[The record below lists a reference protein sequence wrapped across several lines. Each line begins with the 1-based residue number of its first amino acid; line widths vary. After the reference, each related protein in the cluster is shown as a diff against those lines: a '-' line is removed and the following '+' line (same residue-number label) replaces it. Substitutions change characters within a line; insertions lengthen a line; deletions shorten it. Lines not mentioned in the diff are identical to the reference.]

1 MSNKKISELTQA
13 SSVTANDLIQIV
25 DIEDTGM
32 AVSGTNKRATAQL
45 MANELG
51 KLTNITAAGSTT
63 ARTLANRFADV
74 VNVKD
79 FGAVGDGVTDDTS
92 AIQAAFLAASSASRE
107 IYFPSGTYFLNTWS
121 TYTFDG
127 STHRAAVFIAT
138 NNTVSVRCSKNA
150 VIKAGAGLSGASP
163 GAVFWFRSQSG
174 ALAADGQVSWS
185 GGYFDLSSLPTN
197 TTGVTGIRFEQ
208 KLKEVRV
215 DGVTFDHG
223 VQTAV
228 GSNIGVGGG
237 DESILI
243 VEPEFASVTNCSFLG
258 APDIGI
264 YLSGNSNVIGGIPS
278 DSPRYGRRAIVS
290 GCYFYRC
297 SNGIASKRYFKK
309 TIISNNHFFECA
321 GGVLLGTT
329 DSLVGNN
336 GRQLIVSNNYF
347 NKMQGGAL
355 RIDNTESAIITGNEI
370 VDYRRWISDGTT
382 ETQVTSGNVG
392 GSVDL
397 AGSTQ
402 CTVTGNVIGFKEWIP
417 VSTANKFSTGISF
430 KELNGVGTTNS
441 IVTGNVIAGC
451 YMPVSFSNLSSG
463 NIIGDNK
470 LVTNTV
476 ASQFGTGNNRRK
488 IDMGVD
494 RGDGFE
500 WIDSGTTTAT
510 GYSREIVRFEGV
522 SDAENYIRM
531 VNAALGSPVII
542 RASGVDTNIDLQL
555 TGKGSGNVRFGTHLT
570 TSDVPITGYIQIK
583 DSEGTVRK
591 LAVIA

>member
-1 MSNKKISELTQA
+1 MAKKISQLGLA
-13 SSVTANDLIQIV
+13 GDVTVNDLFQVV
-25 DIEDTGM
+25 DKEDTTM
-32 AVSGTNKRATAQL
+32 ASTGTNKR
-45 MANELG
+45 
-51 KLTNITAAGSTT
+51 ITAATLGNYLPVTATGSS
-63 ARTLANRFADV
+63 ASRTLKDRFADTV
-74 VNVKD
+74 SIKD
-79 FGAVGDGVTDDTS
+79 FGAVGDGVTDDTA
-92 AIQAAFLAASSASRE
+92 AIQAAFLTASSASRE

-121 TYTFDG
+121 TYTLDG
-127 STHRAAVFIAT
+127 SDHRAAVFIAS
-138 NNTVSVRCSKNA
+138 NNPISVRCSKNA
-150 VIKAGAGLSGASP
+150 VIKAGVGLSGASP

-174 ALAADGQVSWS
+174 VLVADGQVSWS
-185 GGYFDLSSLPTN
+185 GGYFDLSALPTN
-197 TTGVTGIRFEQ
+197 TTGITGIRFEQ
-208 KLKEVRV
+208 KFKEVRV

-228 GSNIGVGGG
+228 ADAIGVGGG
-237 DESILI
+237 DESMII
-243 VEPEFASVTNCSFLG
+243 IEPEFTSVTNCSFLG

-264 YLSGNSNVIGGIPS
+264 YLSGNSNVVGGIPS
-278 DSPRYGRRAIVS
+278 DSPRYGRRAIIS

-309 TIISNNHFFECA
+309 TIISNNHFFECE

-329 DSLVGNN
+329 DGLVGNN

-402 CTVTGNVIGFKEWIP
+402 CTITGNVIGFKEWLP
-417 VSTANKFSTGISF
+417 VSTANKFSSGISF

-441 IVTGNVIAGC
+441 IVTGNVIVGC
-451 YMPVSFSNLSSG
+451 YMPVLFNNLSSG

-470 LVTNTV
+470 LVNNTV
-476 ASQFGTGNNRRK
+476 SSQFGTGNNRRK

-500 WIDSGTTTAT
+500 WLDDGITTAT
-510 GYSREIVRFEGV
+510 GYSREIVRFQGL
-522 SDAENYIRM
+522 SNAENYLQ
-531 VNAALGSPVII
+531 VTNSPLGSPVALNC
-542 RASGVDTNIDLQL
+542 RGVDTNVDLQL
-555 TGKGSGNVRFGTHLT
+555 SGKGSGNVRFGTHLT

-583 DSEGTVRK
+583 DSAGTVRK